1 MKKSLEVIKRV
12 RNSRVMGHRVQAF
25 TLPEV
30 LIAGFL
36 LAFLAAAS
44 AKLTNSAL
52 RGMSRSSTQTQAD
65 AVISRRLEKMRE
77 ASFNLF
83 CLQGCKEEE
92 ISQQL
97 IYDLALLK
105 PECGELG
112 AKLKQALTLQNL
124 LNRTTTTATFPPVEI
139 TFTPVATGNQ
149 VRILIEAPQ
158 LQLKTST
165 VFVPQAQGWCP

>member
-1 MKKSLEVIKRV
+1 MKNHLKAINEV
-12 RNSRVMGHRVQAF
+12 RNSRHLAHRNQAF

-52 RGMSRSSTQTQAD
+52 SGMSRSSTQTQAD
-65 AVISRRLEKMRE
+65 AVISKRLEKMRE

-124 LNRTTTTATFPPVEI
+124 LDKTTTTATFPPIEI
-139 TFTPVATGNQ
+139 TFTPVTTGNQ
-149 VRILIEAPQ
+149 IQIIVEAPQ
-158 LQLKTST
+158 LQLRTST
-165 VFVPQAQGWCP
+165 IFVPQAQGWCP